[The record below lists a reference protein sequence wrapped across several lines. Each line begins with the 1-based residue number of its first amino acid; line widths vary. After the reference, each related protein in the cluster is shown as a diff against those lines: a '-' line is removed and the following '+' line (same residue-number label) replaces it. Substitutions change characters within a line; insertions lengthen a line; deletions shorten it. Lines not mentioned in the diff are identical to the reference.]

1 MTIWDLIIALLYHVD
16 EQLHATPKHP
26 ETHLWPSEVVTLR
39 LLHALKG
46 VGNQAFYCWLRHD
59 YRPLASSSSTRYAK
73 AAARARSAAKIS
85 RIIAGLSG
93 ANCVCSSISGG

>member
-1 MTIWDLIIALLYHVD
+1 MTTVDLITALFYKVD
-16 EQLHATPKHP
+16 EQLRTIPKHP
-26 ETHLWPSEVVTLR
+26 EAHLWSSEVVTLG

-46 VGNQAFYCWLRHD
+46 VGNRVFYRWLRRD

-73 AAARARSAAKIS
+73 AAARARSAAKVS

-93 ANCVCSSISGG
+93 ANCVCSSSSGG

>member
-1 MTIWDLIIALLYHVD
+1 MTTWDLIIALFYHVD
-16 EQLHATPKHP
+16 EQLHAMPKRP
-26 ETHLWPSEVVTLR
+26 EVHLWPSKVVTLE

-46 VGNQAFYCWLRHD
+46 VGNRAFYRWLRRD
-59 YRPLASSSSTRYAK
+59 YRPLASSSSTRCAK
-73 AAARARSAAKIS
+73 AAARARSAAKVS